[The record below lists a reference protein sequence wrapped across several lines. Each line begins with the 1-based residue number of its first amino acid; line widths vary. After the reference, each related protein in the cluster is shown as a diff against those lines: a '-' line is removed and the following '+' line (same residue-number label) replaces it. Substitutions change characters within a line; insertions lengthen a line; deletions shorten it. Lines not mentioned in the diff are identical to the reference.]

1 MDGRT
6 ARALRTRETVVEGLL
21 ALLEEGTVSPSV
33 EEIAAR
39 AGVSERSVFGHFNDR
54 EGLFVAVAETMERRV
69 RAEWGEAPPPTAP
82 LRERL
87 DWFVDQRRRVYEL
100 IAPVRRAGLLIEP
113 TSETAR
119 AGIGQFRSLKRREA
133 WRLFSAELAGDH
145 ARGAA
150 VAALAS
156 FSGWDALR
164 REQGLSADEAQAA
177 LRAGL
182 DVLLTPVQGAS

>member
-6 ARALRTRETVVEGLL
+6 ARALRTRDTVVEALI
-21 ALLEEGTVSPSV
+21 ALLEEGAVSPSV
-33 EEIAAR
+33 EEIALR
-39 AGVSERSVFGHFNDR
+39 AGVSERSIFGHFNDR
-54 EGLFVAVAETMERRV
+54 EGLFTAVAETMERRV
-69 RAEWGEAPPPTAP
+69 RAAWGEAPPPSAP
-82 LRERL
+82 LAQRL

-100 IAPVRRAGLLIEP
+100 IAPVRHAGLLIEP
-113 TSETAR
+113 TSETSR
-119 AGIGQFRSLKRREA
+119 AGIALMRSLKRREA
-133 WRLFSAELAGDH
+133 WRLFSPELAGDH

-164 REQGLSADEAQAA
+164 RQQGLDADEAQAA

-182 DVLLTPVQGAS
+182 DALLTPVQGGS